1 MTFLRTALN
10 AQRKARG
17 ESEYSTPDF
26 LKKVREVAKS
36 LNIPQDMLKR
46 GVNVGFSGG
55 EKKRNEILQMAL
67 FEPSLCI
74 LDEMDS
80 GLDIDALR
88 IAADGVNALRSPDRA
103 MVVITHY
110 QRLLNYIVPDF
121 VHVMSNGRVVKSGDK
136 ESGAGAGGFRLHPV
150 RRRSLTR
157 TDVVMNV
164 VLAKTE
170 TGRAL
175 SDYFA
180 LARDRLPGAG
190 KLAEIRRQAF
200 EAYERAGLPHRRIED
215 WKYTDLRA
223 LMREVLPLAP
233 APDAAALKRAA
244 AALKLQ
250 AIAGVRRLVLVDG
263 VFAPDL
269 SETGGLEKRLGIRAL
284 RDVLDA
290 GDNALQAQLFSSDHS
305 NPMVALNSAMATDGV
320 VIEIADGTVLAQPLH
335 IVHVASGGT
344 PAAMFTRSLLRL
356 GKDAGVTLVESYIA
370 ADGAKAYQAHDQLIV
385 SIGNNARLDH
395 VRLVEDDREAFNI
408 SSAIVSIGAHA
419 QLNTF
424 AMTSGAGVSRYQMTV
439 AFAGE
444 GSKVETNGVN
454 LLNGK
459 QHADTTLLMDH
470 AVPNCASRE
479 IFRAVVDDRAHSVFQ
494 GRIIVQPHAQKT
506 DAKMMTRALLLS
518 DDAEA
523 DNKPELEIFADDVTC
538 GHGATTGA
546 LDESLLFYL
555 RARGL
560 SEKEAQAL
568 LIQAFVGEAIESI
581 ANDDL
586 RELAIAAAQRWLEA
600 RG

>member
-1 MTFLRTALN
+1 
-10 AQRKARG
+10 
-17 ESEYSTPDF
+17 
-26 LKKVREVAKS
+26 
-36 LNIPQDMLKR
+36 
-46 GVNVGFSGG
+46 
-55 EKKRNEILQMAL
+55 
-67 FEPSLCI
+67 
-74 LDEMDS
+74 
-80 GLDIDALR
+80 
-88 IAADGVNALRSPDRA
+88 
-103 MVVITHY
+103 
-110 QRLLNYIVPDF
+110 
-121 VHVMSNGRVVKSGDK
+121 
-136 ESGAGAGGFRLHPV
+136 
-150 RRRSLTR
+150 
-157 TDVVMNV
+157 MNV
-164 VLAKTE
+164 ALAKNE

-175 SDYFA
+175 SDSFA
-180 LARDRLPGAG
+180 VARDRLPGSG
-190 KLAEIRRQAF
+190 KVAAARGAAF
-200 EAYERAGLPHRRIED
+200 DAFAQAGLPHRRIED

-233 APDAAALKRAA
+233 APDGAELTRAA
-244 AALKLQ
+244 TAVKLH
-250 AIAGVRRLVLVDG
+250 AIEGVRRLVLVDG
-263 VFAPDL
+263 VFAPKLSDL
-269 SETGGLEKRLGIRAL
+269 GNLEKGIRVQTLREAL
-284 RDVLDA
+284 EA
-290 GDNALQAQLFSSDHS
+290 GDAALQAQLLTPDNT
-305 NPMVALNSAMATDGV
+305 NPMVALNSAMMTDGV
-320 VIEIADGTVLAQPLH
+320 VIDVADGVVLTQPLQ
-335 IVHVASGGT
+335 IVHIASMPT

-356 GKDAGVTLVESYIA
+356 GKHAGATLVESYIA
-370 ADGAKAYQAHDQLIV
+370 AEGAKAYQVHDSLII
-385 SIGNNARLDH
+385 SIGNNSRLDH
-395 VRLVEDDREAFNI
+395 VRLVEDGRDAFNI
-408 SSAIVSIGAHA
+408 SSAVVSLGAHA
-419 QLNTF
+419 HFNTF
-424 AMTSGAGVSRYQMTV
+424 GMTSGAGVSRYQATI

-444 GSKVETNGVN
+444 GSRVETNGVN

-459 QHADTTLLMDH
+459 QHADTTLMLDH

-581 ANDDL
+581 VNDDL